1 MGLFQKIFK
10 KTDLASIDS
19 ENLYRSLM
27 KQSRLPVFFGEGKV
41 PDSYDG
47 RIEFLTL
54 HMSIVMAALI
64 KHEEQGKR
72 LSQALFDVM
81 VDDFDTALRE
91 EGLTDSG
98 VKRRIKPMI
107 ALFYTRLK
115 DYSENFSAAES
126 LKSALTRGAI
136 GKAETLFVIDLAT
149 YSVSFADSLEKT
161 DLGSI
166 AKTKF
171 SYPEFK

>member
-1 MGLFQKIFK
+1 MGIFQKFLK
-10 KTDLASIDS
+10 KPSAATIDS
-19 ENLYRSLM
+19 QNLYTSIM
-27 KQSRLPVFFGEGKV
+27 KQSRKADFFGTGKV

-54 HMSIVMAALI
+54 HMSIIMAALNT
-64 KHEEQGKR
+64 HAVQGKR

-107 ALFYTRLK
+107 ALFYTRLT
-115 DYSENFSAAES
+115 DYSENLKEATS
-126 LKSALTRGAI
+126 LKTALGRGAI
-136 GKAETLFVIDLAT
+136 GAADDLF
-149 YSVSFADSLEKT
+149 LEKLGDYGASLAESLAKT
-161 DLGSI
+161 ELGSI

-171 SYPEFK
+171 NYPDF